1 MQLSKYFF
9 VTFKHFYWN
18 IFTPFM
24 LFFVLISRQTTPCS
38 ILLHNNFNYYMCYFR
53 IPIYNNSTMQYSW
66 HCFLKDILTVKSC
79 TLGNM
84 LEFSKKK
91 KKKNWKWT
99 VIILI
104 YCKNYILEL
113 HIIKDNLLL
122 FKFRCKFTEMCC
134 SDCKSEFKQDQC
146 FNDFFQQP
154 LRHQSAKLA
163 GR

>member
-38 ILLHNNFNYYMCYFR
+38 ILLHNNFKYYMCYFR

-91 KKKNWKWT
+91 KRKTGNELWLYWFTAKIIFWNCILLKT
-99 VIILI
+99 TYYCLNSAVNLQKFVAVIVSLSSNKTSASMI
-104 YCKNYILEL
+104 
-113 HIIKDNLLL
+113 
-122 FKFRCKFTEMCC
+122 F
-134 SDCKSEFKQDQC
+134 
-146 FNDFFQQP
+146 FNS
-154 LRHQSAKLA
+154 H
-163 GR
+163 